1 MNRPYKE
8 TRDNMA
14 DIKVEKKGKERVLVI
29 NGGLTIEYAAEL
41 KDALQQSLKNARAR
55 KPGSDDVTEMD
66 LSGLQLLCSAH
77 KTSVNLKKTVELMQ
91 NTCEVSKETVRKSG
105 YKRYTGCIKETEKS
119 CLWIIG
125 E

>member
-14 DIKVEKKGKERVLVI
+14 DIKVEKKGKERAIVI

-41 KDALQQSLKNARAR
+41 KNALQQSLKDGERVSLDLSN
-55 KPGSDDVTEMD
+55 VTEMD
-66 LSGLQLLCSAH
+66 LSGLQILCSAH
-77 KTSVNLKKTVELMQ
+77 KTSVNLKKTLEFMQ
-91 NTCEVSKETVRKSG
+91 NTCEVFKETVRKSG

-125 E
+125 A